1 MGKIKWD
8 VTKDQKIDFFDP
20 NLSYELTGYRP
31 ITQTEGLDFKPEWFT
46 EARDTYKR
54 TGHYCSYRFKSK
66 PYNDFWQEEN
76 RRCKEGYTSHGYTIT
91 GDNYFFLN
99 YYTLPVVTVG
109 QKSGSGTRD
118 DFPIFFASQY
128 AFFHYFEMAKRLHLH
143 AALMKARSVKY
154 CRIL

>member
-31 ITQTEGLDFKPEWFT
+31 ITQTKGLDFKPEWFT

-66 PYNDFWQEEN
+66 PYNDFG
-76 RRCKEGYTSHGYTIT
+76 RKRTEGAKKDILLMVILLLEIITS
-91 GDNYFFLN
+91 F
-99 YYTLPVVTVG
+99 
-109 QKSGSGTRD
+109 
-118 DFPIFFASQY
+118 
-128 AFFHYFEMAKRLHLH
+128 
-143 AALMKARSVKY
+143 
-154 CRIL
+154 